1 MSTVL
6 LVVCLRCEE
15 YLGAPLDSDHL
26 VEVKFVRNVAPKKD
40 MMRVSF
46 RVPRHV
52 LLSKTGSRRRSS
64 SSSGG
69 GGGGEEEGRSCK
81 KLCTEE
87 A

>member
-1 MSTVL
+1 
-6 LVVCLRCEE
+6 
-15 YLGAPLDSDHL
+15 L

-52 LLSKTGSRRRSS
+52 LLLSSETGSRRGRSS
-64 SSSGG
+64 SR
-69 GGGGEEEGRSCK
+69 EEEENMTTSK

>member
-1 MSTVL
+1 MRIPNPDPDPPDPIES
-6 LVVCLRCEE
+6 ESN
-15 YLGAPLDSDHL
+15 PD
-26 VEVKFVRNVAPKKD
+26 PQPWKKD

-52 LLSKTGSRRRSS
+52 LLLSSKTGSRRGRSCS
-64 SSSGG
+64 S
-69 GGGGEEEGRSCK
+69 EEEEENITSCK